1 MPQPLAPGT
10 TVGGYRIEDEIGR
23 GGMGIVYV
31 AEQLALG
38 RRVALKVI
46 APELGDDEDFR
57 ARFVR
62 EARTAASIDHPGV
75 IPVHDAGEADGVL
88 FLAMRLVPGTDLRTL
103 LASEGEVGPERT
115 IAVLAP
121 VADALDAAHAAGL
134 IHRDVKP
141 ANILIERPGT
151 PGQRVYLTDFGLTKR
166 LSSRSRVTRTGFV
179 LGTVDYASPEQQQG
193 REVTAAADVYSLG
206 CVAFECLIGRPPF
219 GGDTDASVIAAH
231 LMEPPP
237 RPSEV
242 VAGLPPAVDSVIA
255 VAMAKDPVARFD
267 SCGAL
272 VAALSGAL
280 EGVAPREP
288 VARTKALPIA
298 PPPPVPVP
306 ARTTGVLPR
315 SPGAPSSGLDQ
326 PDGEAAPALLRECPH
341 CREAMRR
348 DARVCPHCRRE
359 SDALDVPDRRM
370 VDDGTGRPHARPQR
384 GDAGL
389 GAADAPAGR
398 RPAPVG
404 RRPPGC
410 RRATAG
416 GRERDLEGDQLAPV
430 GRRLCGQASTDARP
444 SHAEPGRGAR
454 VGGPAAGAGRQ
465 GRGRGGRRRRDLV
478 IRSPRPVSATG
489 GGLAGRSSPSTSGGA
504 FPGPRSTS
512 DGGRAPGA
520 PAPSPA
526 ARLRSSHARR
536 RPR

>member
-1 MPQPLAPGT
+1 MIGGRRTPMPQPLAPGT

-179 LGTVDYASPEQQQG
+179 LGTVDYASPEQLQG

-206 CVAFECLIGRPPF
+206 CVAFECLTGRPPF

-359 SDALDVPDRRM
+359 STPWTYRTGEWWTTGPDGRTLVLNEETLVWEPRTRPPA
-370 VDDGTGRPHARPQR
+370 DGRPRWDVVLL
-384 GDAGL
+384 DAGEQRRAVVNAISKETSWHPS
-389 GAADAPAGR
+389 GAGYAAK
-398 RPAPVG
+398 
-404 RRPPGC
+404 RPPMRVLRTLNQDEARGLAD
-410 RRATAG
+410 RLRA
-416 GRERDLEGDQLAPV
+416 L
-430 GRRLCGQASTDARP
+430 
-444 SHAEPGRGAR
+444 GAR
-454 VGGPAAGAGRQ
+454 VEVEAVGAAE
-465 GRGRGGRRRRDLV
+465 
-478 IRSPRPVSATG
+478 
-489 GGLAGRSSPSTSGGA
+489 TS
-504 FPGPRSTS
+504 
-512 DGGRAPGA
+512 
-520 PAPSPA
+520 
-526 ARLRSSHARR
+526 
-536 RPR
+536 